1 MRKSATARR
10 APNHHPVA
18 PRPEPDAAL
27 NGNNKRDRIV
37 AAALRLFAN
46 ETYQAV
52 TMDRVADAAGVAK
65 GTLYLYFAS
74 KEALYLGILSDGLE
88 SISRRYQATV
98 DPRQGVAERLR
109 HAIAVSIQFY
119 EERRDLLRLIATEE
133 PRLAEERHRLIDDW
147 RERGIVFFTTLIEEG
162 IRAGV
167 FGAADARIAT
177 LAILG
182 GIRSVLLYYGASWS
196 VGAMSEELANFF
208 LQSLMLRGQPRGQ
221 TGSNTRRR
229 AEQRQ

>member
-1 MRKSATARR
+1 MPKSSVPARR
-10 APNHHPVA
+10 ASNHDIPA
-18 PRPEPDAAL
+18 PTPETAADAL
-27 NGNNKRDRIV
+27 NGASKRDRIV
-37 AAALRLFAN
+37 AAALRLFAS

-52 TMDRVADAAGVAK
+52 TMDRVADTAGVAK

-98 DPRQGVAERLR
+98 DARANVAERLR

-119 EERRDLLRLIATEE
+119 DEHRDLLRLIATEE

-167 FGAADARIAT
+167 FAAADARIAT

-182 GIRSVLLYYGASWS
+182 GIRSVMLYYGASRS
-196 VGAMSEELANFF
+196 AGAMSAELADFF
-208 LQSLMLRGQPRGQ
+208 LQSLMLRGQPHAISQ
-221 TGSNTRRR
+221 ARRR
-229 AEQRQ
+229 VEHRQ